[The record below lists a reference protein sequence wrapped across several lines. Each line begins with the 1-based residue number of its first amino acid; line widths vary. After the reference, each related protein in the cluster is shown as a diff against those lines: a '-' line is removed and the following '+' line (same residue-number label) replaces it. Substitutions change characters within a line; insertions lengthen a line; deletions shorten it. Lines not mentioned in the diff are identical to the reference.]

1 MTNLKVKIQ
10 NLDKKSDFSNSEK
23 EIKQNKDKNLLE
35 IQINPNIEKSNNNL
49 NKKKDKN
56 ISLLNNAVKTLNS
69 NYNYNSN
76 FSISKKLE
84 EKKIND
90 GRHSTKVIFYI
101 RQISTDK
108 KYKYQGVEKM
118 TVTFILGEYVDI
130 LPSFIFGNKHFSFTP
145 HHCYQLA
152 NKNRG
157 YIISFDR
164 LIEKFKKQ
172 LVANDQKDMYT
183 YLFKQKRGKQIGI
196 DIKKKDFKT
205 LNSNGLINDGIIN
218 FYFKLIEDE
227 SLTINKNFNM
237 ADKYHINNFAK
248 KNRNNILAMKSYFY
262 NMLSNNQNEDLSNSF
277 TYPDSCSYSVT
288 KINIFTFKTMLV
300 PICEK
305 NHWSLIIVNNINTM
319 HNIFDFIIRTK
330 YSMEYVYED
339 LDACDNNNSTEIYP
353 EIYYLDSY
361 FSNDQR
367 RINIILKY
375 LFYEYQK
382 VYLLKYGICYPQFN
396 LTNFIFRNQQ
406 KIQCYRPEVPKQNN
420 KYDCGIFILLYTE
433 LFLFDPDFFFKYAKN
448 SNQLGL
454 LSNNN
459 FNKEENNVFIN
470 NNINHLNNTGEENEI
485 KDNLLRFWFNN
496 QLVNSK
502 RKNIQQ
508 LIVELSNLQM
518 KFEQY
523 DDNEDYYDEKLK
535 NQSDLVEKYICNQK
549 ELYRN
554 YFKKL
559 QEEKQI

>member
-196 DIKKKDFKT
+196 DIKKK
-205 LNSNGLINDGIIN
+205 
-218 FYFKLIEDE
+218 
-227 SLTINKNFNM
+227 
-237 ADKYHINNFAK
+237 
-248 KNRNNILAMKSYFY
+248 
-262 NMLSNNQNEDLSNSF
+262 
-277 TYPDSCSYSVT
+277 
-288 KINIFTFKTMLV
+288 
-300 PICEK
+300 
-305 NHWSLIIVNNINTM
+305 
-319 HNIFDFIIRTK
+319 
-330 YSMEYVYED
+330 
-339 LDACDNNNSTEIYP
+339 
-353 EIYYLDSY
+353 
-361 FSNDQR
+361 
-367 RINIILKY
+367 ILK
-375 LFYEYQK
+375 
-382 VYLLKYGICYPQFN
+382 
-396 LTNFIFRNQQ
+396 
-406 KIQCYRPEVPKQNN
+406 
-420 KYDCGIFILLYTE
+420 
-433 LFLFDPDFFFKYAKN
+433 
-448 SNQLGL
+448 
-454 LSNNN
+454 
-459 FNKEENNVFIN
+459 
-470 NNINHLNNTGEENEI
+470 H
-485 KDNLLRFWFNN
+485 
-496 QLVNSK
+496 
-502 RKNIQQ
+502 
-508 LIVELSNLQM
+508 
-518 KFEQY
+518 
-523 DDNEDYYDEKLK
+523 
-535 NQSDLVEKYICNQK
+535 
-549 ELYRN
+549 
-554 YFKKL
+554 
-559 QEEKQI
+559 